1 MKTARPFVLINMAMS
16 ADGKIAPPHRRFIAF
31 GSRLDH
37 KNLLALRA
45 TADAVMCGARTVD
58 SAPVTLDAGGAA
70 YERRRQR
77 AGLARQNL
85 RVVVSGSGSVDPEA
99 KIFQHTVSPLIVL
112 ASGQAPKSRL
122 AKLKRLADCV
132 KVCGRNSVALAQAL
146 GWLRREWAVK
156 RLLCEGGGE
165 LNFELLRLGLV
176 DELHLTICP
185 RIIGGRAAPTIA
197 DGEGFARLA
206 KAAKLELTRQ
216 HRIGDELFTTWRV
229 RPKDGCSLGS
239 ARAPRAALGAPPKAR
254 SSGQG
259 SEP

>member
-16 ADGKIAPPHRRFIAF
+16 ADGKIAPPHRSFVAF
-31 GSRLDH
+31 GSRRDH
-37 KNLLALRA
+37 ANLLALRS

-70 YERRRQR
+70 YERRRLR
-77 AGLARQNL
+77 GGLAKQNL
-85 RVVVSGSGSVDPEA
+85 RIVVSGSGSVDPGA
-99 KIFQHTVSPLIVL
+99 AIFRHPGSPLIVL
-112 ASGQAPKSRL
+112 SSGQAPKSRL

-132 KVCGRNSVALAQAL
+132 KVCGKNRVALAQAL

-185 RIIGGRAAPTIA
+185 TIIGGKDAPTIA
-197 DGEGFARLA
+197 DGDGFARLA
-206 KAAKLELTRQ
+206 KAANLKLTRQ
-216 HRIGDELFTTWRV
+216 RVVGDELFTTWRI
-229 RPKDGCSLGS
+229 R
-239 ARAPRAALGAPPKAR
+239 PKAR
-254 SSGQG
+254 
-259 SEP
+259 